1 MHKCI
6 HSFVLISLL
15 CCVLWSINCLCVNWL
30 LYVFCPRYE
39 LTGGSLNPA
48 RSFGPL
54 VILWDTTLWNDHYV
68 YWLGPLL
75 GATIAGGLHRLIL
88 SERPLI
94 PLYSEEHHRQS
105 QLSEAIQ

>member
-1 MHKCI
+1 MHICLLAYFAMC
-6 HSFVLISLL
+6 HYQSVVSVLVVWFL
-15 CCVLWSINCLCVNWL
+15 CS
-30 LYVFCPRYE
+30 RYE

-75 GATIAGGLHRLIL
+75 GAAIAGGLHRLIL
-88 SERPLI
+88 SDRPLI
-94 PLYSEEHHRQS
+94 PLYSVEEQHQS
-105 QLSEAIQ
+105 QQPEPIQ